1 MFNTSILT
9 IGFLRKRSILL
20 KKTLLSLTLIILSVY
35 SLASCKEYSI
45 AGTYSEEPPSPE
57 YESRIRIRINADNS
71 IESFFDDEWHN
82 VGTAKVNK
90 KNKNFIISDGDA
102 CLFGFLSDNGSV
114 LFAGEGIPLLQEKK
128 ASQPIWESVYFSN
141 NLQIKFT
148 ENHSLEVLQH
158 DGKLKNIGDVLYDK
172 KTGNFVVYDLNLLK
186 YTTGDTV
193 SPAAIGFFLEDK
205 KTLYLSIN
213 CFVLNREEID
223 TDTKKIAAENKPTL
237 HNPKLTFDSVDV
249 SGISFKSSMSDLIL
263 KYPASRII
271 NKDECKQYLVD
282 ELENFDYIRFDFK
295 DNSLV
300 HILKYKAEGEYENR
314 VAEIVQKSVNDLTRK
329 YGKPE
334 IEYSSL
340 EYPSYKKTKYERT
353 YTWYGEVFIR
363 VEYTWYSD
371 EYGHTSYG
379 TCNIDYALNIV
390 DLF

>member
-9 IGFLRKRSILL
+9 IGFLRKKSILL

-57 YESRIRIRINADNS
+57 YESRIRIRINTDNS
-71 IESFFDDEWHN
+71 IESFFDGEWHN
-82 VGTAKVNK
+82 IGIAKVNK
-90 KNKNFIISDGDA
+90 KNKNFIISDGDG
-102 CLFGFLSDNGSV
+102 CLFGFLSDNDGV
-114 LFAGEGIPLLQEKK
+114 LFTGEGIPLLNEEK
-128 ASQPIWESVYFSN
+128 ASQPIWGSVYSSN

-148 ENHSLEVLQH
+148 ENQSLEVLQH
-158 DGKLKNIGDVLYDK
+158 DGESKNIGDVLYDK
-172 KTGNFVVYDLNLLK
+172 KTGNFVVYDLNPLK
-186 YTTGDTV
+186 HNNGDTV
-193 SPAAIGFFLEDK
+193 PPAVIGFFSEDK
-205 KTLYLSIN
+205 KTLYLSVD
-213 CFVLNREEID
+213 CFALNREEID
-223 TDTKKIAAENKPTL
+223 TDTKKITVENKPTL
-237 HNPKLTFDSVDV
+237 PNPKLTFDSVDV

-263 KYPASRII
+263 QYPASRII

-300 HILKYKAEGEYENR
+300 HILKYKSEGEYENR

-334 IEYSSL
+334 IEESSL
-340 EYPSYKKTKYERT
+340 EYPSYKKTEYERT